1 VEEVTMTSRKT
12 ATRPVANLATKGAT
26 RVALY
31 LRISTDEEHQPFSL
45 SAQEHRLAAF
55 VTTQPGWEQVK
66 TYTDQF
72 SGAYA
77 ERPALQQALSDAR
90 LGLYDILLVYRVDR
104 FARSLKVLVGLLE
117 ELDTIGVAF
126 RSATEPI
133 DTSTPTGRMLIQLL
147 GVFAEFERATII
159 DRVVAGMERKAA
171 RGGWPGGTVPYGLR
185 LDDDRHL
192 AIEPSE
198 FPIVERIFTRYGIE
212 RAGATTIATELNNDG
227 HRTRT
232 GRRWSAKVV
241 LGIVRNRGY
250 LGEVSFRDVVH
261 KSDEPLLDPVLFEK
275 AQVLLAERGEGY
287 DRRFADA
294 HPEYLLT
301 GLITCSRCHRR
312 YVGAAAHGKRHRYRY
327 YVCWTAQR
335 YGKDACGAE
344 RIRADAL
351 EDAVLSALVELYS
364 DPELIT
370 RAILAHQAAANL
382 TIRRHH
388 DELAATDAELA
399 KTEAALERYM
409 HAFEAGTLTADMF
422 AERVRDLANKAKSL
436 RARQAELAD
445 VAADASAPLPTLS
458 EVEVLRDQLR
468 DVALDGPG
476 PVRKAVAQAFVHSL
490 TVEARDKIL
499 PKFEIRRGLTIENR
513 GENDGNPSQGRGVR
527 AMTPTVEVAGVEPA
541 SLGILMGLL
550 RAHPAVVS
558 RVPPRHRR
566 RCGTP
571 ADLDFPDCSPA
582 AQFR

>member
-1 VEEVTMTSRKT
+1 MTSRKT
-12 ATRPVANLATKGAT
+12 TTRSVPNLATKGAT

-55 VTTQPGWEQVK
+55 VTSQPGWEHVK

-133 DTSTPTGRMLIQLL
+133 DTSTATGRMLIQLL

-171 RGGWPGGTVPYGLR
+171 QGGWPGGTVPYGLR
-185 LDDDRHL
+185 LDDDHHL

-261 KSDEPLLDPVLFEK
+261 ESDEPLLDPVLFEK
-275 AQVLLAERGEGY
+275 AQALLAERGEGY

-301 GLITCSRCHRR
+301 GLITCSRCHHR

-364 DPELIT
+364 DPELIK
-370 RAILAHQAAANL
+370 RAILAHQAAAKL
-382 TIRRHH
+382 TVRRRR

-422 AERVRDLANKAKSL
+422 AERVRDLGNKAKSL
-436 RARQAELAD
+436 RARQAEIAN
-445 VAADASAPLPTLS
+445 VAADASAPLPTLD
-458 EVEVLRDQLR
+458 EVEFLRDQLR
-468 DVALDGPG
+468 DIALHGPG

-490 TVEARDKIL
+490 TVEARTRS
-499 PKFEIRRGLTIENR
+499 RR
-513 GENDGNPSQGRGVR
+513 S
-527 AMTPTVEVAGVEPA
+527 
-541 SLGILMGLL
+541 
-550 RAHPAVVS
+550 S
-558 RVPPRHRR
+558 RY
-566 RCGTP
+566 G
-571 ADLDFPDCSPA
+571 A
-582 AQFR
+582 A